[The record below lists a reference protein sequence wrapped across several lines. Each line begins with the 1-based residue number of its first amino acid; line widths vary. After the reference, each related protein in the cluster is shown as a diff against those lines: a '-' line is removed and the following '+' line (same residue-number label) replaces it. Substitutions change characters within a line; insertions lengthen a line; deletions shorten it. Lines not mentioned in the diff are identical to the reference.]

1 MTIMNVIN
9 IDFSSFPS
17 SPPSSYYITGL
28 ACVLI
33 AANSL
38 GFVTVEPM
46 KRDLLKL
53 NLKTTNPQARLAYV
67 YEKDMNLMH
76 TPLILLFRIYQL
88 PLALALLAVANGT
101 GYVEQY
107 GSAIVLLVL
116 PELILGDM
124 KQKDSFW
131 TCPKSFGARGL
142 TVGTFAALAIYNVL
156 HSNDADMGR
165 AFEVLSLASFAN
177 AAWHSCGVGSIA
189 GWAAHPELGE
199 FGTEKRLELAHMQV
213 YFILGFAFRYVATK
227 V

>member
-1 MTIMNVIN
+1 MTMNVN
-9 IDFSSFPS
+9 IDFSSFQLSS
-17 SPPSSYYITGL
+17 SPSYYITGL
-28 ACVLI
+28 ACVLV

-38 GFVTVEPM
+38 GFVTTEPF

-53 NLKTTNPQARLAYV
+53 NLKTTNPQARLMNV
-67 YEKDMNLMH
+67 YENDMNVMNQ
-76 TPLILLFRIYQL
+76 PLTLLFRIYQL
-88 PLALALLAVANGT
+88 PMALALLAFANGS

-107 GSAIVLLVL
+107 GPALVLLVL

-131 TCPKSFGARGL
+131 TCPKSFGVRGM

-156 HSNDADMGR
+156 DSKEAEGMGR

-177 AAWHSCGVGSIA
+177 AAWHSCGVGSVA

-213 YFILGFAFRYVATK
+213 YFILGFVFRFAATK